1 MTCFPWKQAEVKGT
15 RGRRRLGEFVRMDK
29 VEEWEGEG
37 DRLALG
43 DPGPAAEAWLSRSEQ
58 DA

>member
-1 MTCFPWKQAEVKGT
+1 
-15 RGRRRLGEFVRMDK
+15 MDK